1 MNGQDRVQKLKNQV
15 RTGGKGTPRRKK
27 KVVHKTAG
35 SDDKKL
41 QTTLKKLG
49 VNNIPG
55 VEEVNMIKDDGT
67 VIHFKNPKVQAAI
80 AASTFCISGKSETKR
95 ITELMPDIINQLGQ
109 ENMSILQ
116 NLAAEMG
123 ARGGVTPSAL
133 DEIDG
138 DDEDVP
144 ELEGQNFEAAAGKA

>member
-1 MNGQDRVQKLKNQV
+1 
-15 RTGGKGTPRRKK
+15 
-27 KVVHKTAG
+27 
-35 SDDKKL
+35 
-41 QTTLKKLG
+41 
-49 VNNIPG
+49 
-55 VEEVNMIKDDGT
+55 MIKDDGT

-144 ELEGQNFEAAAGKA
+144 GTTFISPASCPDRGASQLFFKKKNSPPVVWANLFPTGSTFSHGVVCPYLLRYLF